1 MADII
6 ARALAL
12 QGIRIAPSNNFS
24 STTERDQYFQ
34 NNPSELKPG
43 MYIFCAGQL
52 QTYNGSEW
60 KDATP
65 AVSGPEGF
73 SPSIAVNTDTEE
85 EYTLTIINKD
95 NTFVTP
101 NLKGSGSGGGGIST
115 YTNLN
120 PTTMEVG
127 GIPVGTTFDHTP
139 IEDVITMLLYGAQNP
154 TFELP
159 FATLALDLEYLQEI
173 GTVINPTLTAT
184 FDRGAITPQY
194 SASEPYRAGLP
205 SQYIFTGPKANFIT
219 SKDLEVSQ
227 TLTYTVTEG
236 ETTWAMFVEYSKGPQ
251 PYNSVGAPYDAPF
264 PAGTTDTHTVKIKG
278 VYPLYAPINNISTY
292 EKLPLQD
299 TTTTEYLIS
308 LPAEST
314 TEKQR
319 VLIPQT
325 VPEIY
330 GIQFYNTI
338 LQQWE
343 WLMGSP
349 EQSLTTFSK
358 TATTINGVRY
368 WEYTNLS
375 AQIGAREL
383 KFMASASSNYS
394 LRKPQTEAEIEAE
407 EIKEQI
413 LQKIKE
419 VEA

>member
-12 QGIRIAPSNNFS
+12 SAVRISSSHNFS

-34 NNPSELKPG
+34 DNPSQLKPNL
-43 MYIFCAGQL
+43 YIFCDGQL
-52 QTYNGSEW
+52 QNYNGTEW
-60 KDATP
+60 SNATP
-65 AVSGPEGF
+65 AISGPEGF
-73 SPSIAVNTDTEE
+73 SPSITTNTDTET
-85 EYTLTIINKD
+85 EYTLKITNKD
-95 NTFVTP
+95 GEFTTP
-101 NLKGSGSGGGGIST
+101 NLRGGGTSAPST
-115 YTNLN
+115 YTNST
-120 PTTMEVG
+120 PTAIEVG
-127 GIPVGTTFDHTP
+127 GIPVGTTFNNTP
-139 IEDVITMLLYGAQNP
+139 IQDVITMLLYGAQNP
-154 TFELP
+154 TFTLP
-159 FATLALDLEYLQEI
+159 STTFSLDLPYLQEI
-173 GTVINPTLTAT
+173 GTTIAPTLKAT
-184 FDRGAITPQY
+184 FDRGSITPQY
-194 SASEPYRAGLP
+194 STSEPYRAGAP
-205 SQYIFTGPKANFIT
+205 IQYVFTGPKANFIT
-219 SKDLEVSQ
+219 SSDLEVSQ
-227 TLTYTVTEG
+227 TLSYTVTEG

-264 PAGTTDTHTVKIKG
+264 PAGVTDTHTVKIKG

-299 TTTTEYLIS
+299 TLTTEYLFS

-325 VPEIY
+325 VPDIY
-330 GIQFYNTI
+330 GIQFYNTV

-358 TATTINGVRY
+358 TATTINNVAY
-368 WEYTNLS
+368 WEYINLS

-383 KFMASASSNYS
+383 KFMASASSNFS
-394 LRKPQTEAEIEAE
+394 LRKPLTEAEVEAE
-407 EIKEQI
+407 EIKEEI

-419 VEA
+419 VGA

>member
-12 QGIRIAPSNNFS
+12 SAVRVAPSHNFS

-34 NNPSELKPG
+34 DNPTQLKAN
-43 MYIFCAGQL
+43 MHIFCNGQL
-52 QTYNGSEW
+52 QTYTNSQW
-60 KDATP
+60 SDATP
-65 AVSGPEGF
+65 AISGPEGF
-73 SPSIAVNTDTEE
+73 SPTIDTNTDTET
-85 EYTLTIINKD
+85 EYTLKITNKD
-95 NTFVTP
+95 GTFITP
-101 NLKGSGSGGGGIST
+101 NLKGGSSAPST
-115 YTNLN
+115 YTNSN
-120 PTTMEVG
+120 PTAIEVG
-127 GIPVGTTFDHTP
+127 GIPVGTTFNNTP
-139 IEDVITMLLYGAQNP
+139 IQDIITMLLYGTQNP
-154 TFELP
+154 TFTLP
-159 FATLALDLEYLQEI
+159 FAELSLDLPYLQEV
-173 GTVINPTLTAT
+173 GTTITPTLTAT
-184 FDRGAITPQY
+184 FDRGSITPQY
-194 SASEPYRAGLP
+194 NASEPYRAGAP
-205 SQYIFTGPKANFIT
+205 IQYIFTGPKANFVT
-219 SKDLEVSQ
+219 SSDLEVSQ
-227 TLTYTVTEG
+227 TLTYIVTEG
-236 ETTWAMFVEYSKGPQ
+236 ETSWAMFVEYGKGPQ
-251 PYNSVGAPYDAPF
+251 PYNSVGTPFDSPF
-264 PAGTTDTHTVKIKG
+264 PAGTTDTHVVKIKG
-278 VYPLYAPINNISTY
+278 VYPLYAPINSISTY

-330 GIQFYNTI
+330 GIQFYNTV

-358 TATTINGVRY
+358 TATTINNVAY

-383 KFMASASSNYS
+383 KFMASASSNFS
-394 LRKPQTEAEIEAE
+394 LRVPPTEAEIEAE
-407 EIKEQI
+407 EIKEEI

>member
-12 QGIRIAPSNNFS
+12 SAVRVASSHNFT

-34 NNPSELKPG
+34 DNPSQLKPNL
-43 MYIFCAGQL
+43 YVFCDGQL
-52 QTYNGSEW
+52 QNYNGTEW
-60 KDATP
+60 SNATP
-65 AVSGPEGF
+65 AISGPEGF
-73 SPSIAVNTDTEE
+73 SPSITTNTDTET
-85 EYTLTIINKD
+85 EYTLKITNKD
-95 NTFVTP
+95 GEFTTP
-101 NLKGSGSGGGGIST
+101 NLKGSGTGGSTT
-115 YTNLN
+115 YTNST
-120 PTTMEVG
+120 PTAIEVG
-127 GIPVGTTFDHTP
+127 GIPVGTTFNNTP
-139 IEDVITMLLYGAQNP
+139 IQDVITMLLYGAQNP
-154 TFELP
+154 TFTLP
-159 FATLALDLEYLQEI
+159 FTTFSLDLPYLQEI
-173 GTVINPTLTAT
+173 GTTIAPTLKAT
-184 FDRGAITPQY
+184 FDRGSITPQY
-194 SASEPYRAGLP
+194 STSEPYRAGAP
-205 SQYIFTGPKANFIT
+205 IQYVFTGPKANFIT
-219 SKDLEVSQ
+219 SSDLEVSQ
-227 TLTYTVTEG
+227 TLSYTVTEG

-251 PYNSVGAPYDAPF
+251 PYNSVGTPYDSPF

-299 TTTTEYLIS
+299 TLTTEYLFS
-308 LPAEST
+308 LPAESA

-330 GIQFYNTI
+330 GIQFYNTV

-358 TATTINGVRY
+358 TATTINNVAY

-383 KFMASASSNYS
+383 KFMASASSNFS
-394 LRKPQTEAEIEAE
+394 LRKPLTEAEIEAE
-407 EIKEQI
+407 EIKEEI

-419 VEA
+419 VGA